1 MTSDQTVNAVKER
14 GFANAGPLALSPED
28 TREFSTLAEQIFR
41 QMPADH
47 PHYLAS
53 KTGGEGF
60 RGVPEHSARLA
71 ELLNRVVSAPA
82 VREVLTSLLGNSY
95 KLWQIDF
102 RRSSPGD
109 PGLYLHQD
117 APGQLNIALLLSDN
131 PTGAG
136 ATIFFPG
143 SHRFVRRMKEMGVTI
158 PPSLIRLAEFCFA
171 PVSGKAGDLA
181 FFLNRTWHGRFG
193 NRTNQSFDVILIGF
207 FPAGG
212 RMGFSKPYVTWS
224 PELLA
229 SLAGTELG
237 RLLDPSSD
245 AALQADGLYQVL
257 PKAGDANPEVSFA
270 LGLERDIQTRPMSAG
285 ERFTI
290 GSLRMAMSAIG
301 LASRGLRVLGLRT
314 AAQ

>member
-1 MTSDQTVNAVKER
+1 MTCEQIVDTVKER
-14 GFANAGPLALSPED
+14 GFANAGPLALSSAD
-28 TREFSTLAEQIFR
+28 ATEFSTLADQIFR
-41 QMPADH
+41 QMPPDH
-47 PHYLAS
+47 PHYLGS

-60 RGVPEHSARLA
+60 RGVPEHSPRLA
-71 ELLNRVVSAPA
+71 ELLNRIVSTPA
-82 VREVLTSLLGNSY
+82 VGDVLRSLLGTSY

-143 SHRFVRRMKEMGVTI
+143 SHRFVRRMKETGVTI
-158 PPSLIRLAEFCFA
+158 PPSLIRLAEFCFT
-171 PVSGKAGDLA
+171 PVSGQAGDLA
-181 FFLNRTWHGRFG
+181 FFLNRTWHGRFE
-193 NRTNQSFDVILIGF
+193 NRTNQSFDIILIGF
-207 FPAGG
+207 YPAGG
-212 RMGFSKPYVTWS
+212 RMGFPKPYVTWS

-237 RLLDPSSD
+237 RLMDPSID
-245 AALQADGLYQVL
+245 TALQPDGLYQIL
-257 PKAGDANPEVSFA
+257 PRAGESDVSFA
-270 LGLERDIQTRPMSAG
+270 LGLERAIQTRPMSASQQ
-285 ERFTI
+285 FTI
-290 GSLRMAMSAIG
+290 TSLRLAMAAGG
-301 LASRGLRVLGLRT
+301 LASRGLRVLGLRR